1 MRATD
6 DAGGSAMT
14 EMITAIYEKGVLRP
28 LQPLHLRERQQVRI
42 QVVVDNASDPVEIVL
57 AGLAQE
63 GVLTPPQ
70 RYSDVT
76 PLSEQERQALAEQL
90 GESQEKPL
98 SEIIIEERGAW

>member
-1 MRATD
+1 MA
-6 DAGGSAMT
+6 

-42 QVVVDNASDPVEIVL
+42 QVVVDNVSDPVEIAL

-63 GVLTPPQ
+63 GLLTPPQ
-70 RYSDVT
+70 GHSDVT
-76 PLSEQERQALAEQL
+76 PLSEQERRELAERL
-90 GESQEKPL
+90 GEAPGKPL